1 MANEIITIIN
11 NSGKVI
17 STGKQLVGIFKE
29 AQAAYRDRRDAV
41 KAERAAVKRSKTFDV
56 APRRHHYDDED
67 YGQDRRM
74 SYDED
79 DTRSRASSRLSRSS
93 RRSRRPRSSERPLP
107 ALPEGDSSARAPLAL
122 TEGNLK
128 AHSEVSTTT
137 PSKVSRSPYSE
148 TAPRDMQLSGPPP
161 PASETAPAPS
171 SGALVRAPGP
181 DMRQPLI
188 HRSKTEPIVT
198 RKKSIDLNLAYGDIP
213 PDLESRA
220 DLDVGRTASPEPE
233 DPQTAEALNLMERIE
248 TFLEEAQCMHD
259 TATHMIDSL
268 QRNPEAAAAVALSL
282 AELSALLGKM
292 SPAFLGF
299 LKGGSPAVFALLASP
314 QFLIGAS
321 VVAGVTVV
329 IFGGLKIIK
338 RIAAGKTLEAPMEMR
353 AVPAGAPAGPTANP
367 DKALPAVPADDT
379 SVNYDE
385 ALVLRDVEELSTIE
399 SWRRGIPAFAMT
411 DESADIEAIR
421 REAELALKECFQDD
435 LDEVAPCDSVSQVS
449 WARPDRSRRGPRSSY
464 SHRSHRSHRDRDRDR
479 ESEFDIPE
487 RKSSRRE
494 KDDGDG
500 ARSEA
505 SHRSHRSS
513 SSKSHHESRSTVS
526 RSSRHS
532 TRLKA
537 IEEGRGEGDD
547 ARSTAS
553 SSASRRSRGDDA
565 RSTASGS
572 PSGRPK
578 EKEKKRELIKQLFK
592 MKKDKEEHEKAVSVM
607 A

>member
-1 MANEIITIIN
+1 MPTHEIITIIN

-29 AQAAYRDRRDAV
+29 AQAAYKDRRDAA

-56 APRRHHYDDED
+56 NPRRHRYDDED
-67 YGQDRRM
+67 SAYDRRT

-79 DTRSRASSRLSRSS
+79 DARSRASSRFSRSS
-93 RRSRRPRSSERPLP
+93 RRSRRPRSAERPLP
-107 ALPEGDSSARAPLAL
+107 ALPESDSSERAPLAL

-128 AHSEVSTTT
+128 AHSEVSSTT
-137 PSKVSRSPYSE
+137 PSKVSRPPHSE
-148 TAPRDMQLSGPPP
+148 TAP
-161 PASETAPAPS
+161 PASETTPAPT
-171 SGALVRAPGP
+171 SGALVRAPAP
-181 DMRQPLI
+181 DMRQPLV

-213 PDLESRA
+213 PDLASRA
-220 DLDVGRTASPEPE
+220 DLDIGRTASPEPE
-233 DPQTAEALNLMERIE
+233 DDPQTAEALTLMERIE
-248 TFLEEAQCMHD
+248 SFLEEAQCMHD

-338 RIAAGKTLEAPMEMR
+338 RIAAGKTLEAPMEMG
-353 AVPAGAPAGPTANP
+353 AMAATPAAPAAAPN
-367 DKALPAVPADDT
+367 KALPPVPADDN
-379 SVNYDE
+379 SVAYDE
-385 ALVLRDVEELSTIE
+385 ALVLREVEELSSIE
-399 SWRRGIPAFAMT
+399 TWRRGIPPFAMAN
-411 DESADIEAIR
+411 EPVDIEEIS
-421 REAELALKECFQDD
+421 REAELALKESFQDD
-435 LDEVAPCDSVSQVS
+435 LDEVRPCDSVSQVS
-449 WARPDRSRRGPRSSY
+449 WARPDRSRRAPRSTY
-464 SHRSHRSHRDRDRDR
+464 SHRSYRSHRDRDRDR

-505 SHRSHRSS
+505 SHRSRRSS
-513 SSKSHHESRSTVS
+513 SDKSHHESRSTVS

-532 TRLKA
+532 TRLKTIDEA
-537 IEEGRGEGDD
+537 RGQGDD

-553 SSASRRSRGDDA
+553 SSASRKSRGDDA

-572 PSGRPK
+572 ASGKPK
-578 EKEKKRELIKQLFK
+578 DKEKKRELIKQLFK
-592 MKKDKEEHEKAVSVM
+592 MKKDKEDHEKVISVM